1 MVKLILILKNNI
13 QKISVFRHFIRTV
26 KNNFIFRAFILKCE
40 YQFKNKFY
48 EIDFSIIDNLNIR
61 TYVDV
66 GAHVGRYINF
76 LKIRSE
82 NIIAFEPLKYSF
94 KILNL
99 IFLYKKINLFNLAL
113 GKINMNSF
121 INYSKVFN
129 KHHEEL
135 LSSMAEASI
144 NNQLQYNKI
153 DKIKIVRGD
162 SILNKYSDI
171 DLIKIDTEGYEFQV
185 LQGLSKTIKNNFPV
199 LLIEIEKRHS
209 NNFLQTFLFL
219 KKNNYKIYYCNK
231 LNSLKL
237 LNYRYINNFLKKNQ
251 TFQKLKLSS
260 KINDW
265 KKQPKIYNKYICNFW
280 FVHSH
285 SRLSSD
291 LQRFIS

>member
-1 MVKLILILKNNI
+1 
-13 QKISVFRHFIRTV
+13 
-26 KNNFIFRAFILKCE
+26 
-40 YQFKNKFY
+40 
-48 EIDFSIIDNLNIR
+48 
-61 TYVDV
+61 
-66 GAHVGRYINF
+66 VGRYINF

-113 GKINMNSF
+113 GKIHMNSF

-135 LSSMAEASI
+135 LSGMAEASI
-144 NNQLQYNKI
+144 NNQFQNNKI

-162 SILNKYSDI
+162 SILNKYSDV

-185 LQGLSKTIKNNFPV
+185 LQGLSKTVKNNLPI

-209 NNFLQTFLFL
+209 KNFLQTFLFL
-219 KKNNYKIYYCNK
+219 KKNNYKLYYCNE
-231 LNSLKL
+231 LYSLKL
-237 LNYRYINNFLKKNQ
+237 LNFKNINNFIKKNQ
-251 TFQKLKLSS
+251 TLQKLKSSS
-260 KINDW
+260 KISDW
-265 KKQPKIYNKYICNFW
+265 KKPPKTYNKYICNFW
-280 FVHSH
+280 FVHSN

-291 LQRFIS
+291 VLRFIS